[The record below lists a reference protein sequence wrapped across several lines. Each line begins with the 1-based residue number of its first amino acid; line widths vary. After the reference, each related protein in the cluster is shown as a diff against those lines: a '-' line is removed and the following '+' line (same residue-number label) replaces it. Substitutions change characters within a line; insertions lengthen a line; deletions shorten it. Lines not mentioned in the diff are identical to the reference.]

1 MQSALPPQEPAA
13 AASTTEARRH
23 HQHKDPV
30 PLVHS
35 RRVRR
40 CDQVLLGQK
49 KGTVLKKTFLTLAI
63 IDADLYNHQKCSATL
78 CLLDGKRKKQIGCI
92 CHSTRVFSIC
102 ERGANYGVLVT
113 LYRYNIYIYMNI
125 Y

>member
-49 KGTVLKKTFLTLAI
+49 KGTVLKETFLTLAI

-78 CLLDGKRKKQIGCI
+78 CLLDGKRKKKLA
-92 CHSTRVFSIC
+92 VFAILHGFS
-102 ERGANYGVLVT
+102 
-113 LYRYNIYIYMNI
+113 LYVNVEPIMAS
-125 Y
+125 